1 MGSVQLLVVEPET
14 VPWAGSSLFWLVS
27 TKRDRFCSSLGYC
40 YKKLFSGLV
49 AVSSDWHD
57 L

>member
-14 VPWAGSSLFWLVS
+14 VPWAGSSLFWLAS
-27 TKRDRFCSSLGYC
+27 TKRDGFCSSLGYC